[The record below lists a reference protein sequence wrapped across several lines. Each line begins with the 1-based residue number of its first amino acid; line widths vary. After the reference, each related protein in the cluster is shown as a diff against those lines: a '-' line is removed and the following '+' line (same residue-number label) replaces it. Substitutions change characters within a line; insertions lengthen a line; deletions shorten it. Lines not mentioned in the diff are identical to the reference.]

1 MATDQAFSAA
11 TGEATQM
18 LQEFWPT
25 VIQQIRSLTNV
36 SDHTTKQKKVL
47 PKGSLEY
54 FLWE

>member
-36 SDHTTKQKKVL
+36 SDHTTKQKK
-47 PKGSLEY
+47 SLA
-54 FLWE
+54 